1 MNGKNQNKHLIS
13 IIIPT
18 YKRPIYLKKI
28 LNCLISNYLNF
39 KFFEVIICD
48 SDKSLRNKLIINEFR
63 KKRLFKISYFNLDR
77 NNHSQKRNLG
87 IKKAKSN
94 FLIFLDDD
102 CFPEKTFVKDYFK
115 ILKKIEQKVL
125 WLSCWMIHNA
135 NHIRENFDGI
145 KVGGH
150 QASCAS
156 MVSMMV
162 SLYFDVLKPEDRVAV
177 KPHASPVFHA
187 IQYLAGLQ
195 KLEKIKNFRG
205 GKAARRLKID
215 YKCWY

>member
-1 MNGKNQNKHLIS
+1 MEN
-13 IIIPT
+13 
-18 YKRPIYLKKI
+18 
-28 LNCLISNYLNF
+28 
-39 KFFEVIICD
+39 
-48 SDKSLRNKLIINEFR
+48 
-63 KKRLFKISYFNLDR
+63 
-77 NNHSQKRNLG
+77 
-87 IKKAKSN
+87 
-94 FLIFLDDD
+94 
-102 CFPEKTFVKDYFK
+102 FK
-115 ILKKIEQKVL
+115 ILKEIEQKVL

-195 KLEKIKNFRG
+195 KLEKIQNFRG
-205 GKAARRLKID
+205 IMAHNPILQEPKI
-215 YKCWY
+215 